1 MVWCNRQGADQE
13 QTAGLERIMTEHP
26 ETHTAIGQLVEC
38 AHRRVITAEA
48 KNETL
53 VQHVEK
59 SKPEQELYERM
70 RALQRDSSNTQNFH
84 FEQQSNAV
92 SENANHAG
100 SSKEEPSKKRSR
112 VDEAYTSG
120 LSAIAAAMQRTI
132 PPRPRNIHSNEQFRG
147 Y

>member
-1 MVWCNRQGADQE
+1 
-13 QTAGLERIMTEHP
+13 MTEHP

-92 SENANHAG
+92 SENANRAG
-100 SSKEEPSKKRSR
+100 PPKEEPSKKRPR
-112 VDEAYTSG
+112 VENEAYTTG
-120 LSAIAAAMQRTI
+120 LSAIAAAMQRTV
-132 PPRPRNIHSNEQFRG
+132 PSRPRNIGTNEQFRG